1 MTQDMNH
8 NDMKRNMRNM
18 TIHSNSR
25 LMCSLLLLAMTTLGV
40 MEAWGQTDY
49 SGTYYIASGG
59 KGEKN
64 GSGTSYTYDSNSP
77 SNNFYFCPTEE
88 WCYYK
93 PKDDFSAEGSTYP
106 NPFLTT
112 YKCRSNDYHSGDA
125 SDAIW
130 IIEKA
135 PNSDYYYIIQ
145 KSTGNHLVSS
155 GQIRTTTNPD
165 RIRVHLEKITDLT
178 AKGDSVLFEISSL
191 PSSGTSPGIEIS
203 PKGITDGTSTAHAD
217 HDKHRWLT
225 VNYGNYNYLTG
236 RAGKDGGPTGYKDVS
251 GIVCIY
257 SKGDANGVFYLE
269 NAKCKTPAIT
279 FSDGEVTISSE
290 TPGVTIHYTTA
301 DGLTDPADPDETAT
315 DNIYDPESK
324 PTISATTTFKA
335 VAVKNQM
342 VTSEAVTITIVMNPT
357 INLTIPEEGY
367 TYDGNAKTPAVSVEV
382 SGTTIAGS
390 NYDVAYSNNTAAGT
404 EATITISD
412 KPGGNFYGIVG
423 TTTFTINPAPLSI
436 TAKNK
441 TITYGD
447 EPTNDGVVYS
457 GFVGGED
464 ENDLGGE
471 LTYAYNY
478 SRYDN
483 AGNYTITPSGL
494 TSTNYS
500 IAFNTGTLTVDP
512 KEVGLEWGTTTFS
525 YDGTPHS
532 PTVTVTGLV
541 NGDDIDITFSGE
553 ETNAGSYTATV
564 TGLTGEKAGN
574 YALPAANTQAFT
586 ISPKSIGDGN
596 RPASGIR
603 ITMEKDGDDYVVTVI
618 DEEINEDTPLAEG
631 EDEDYT
637 ISTEAENGGDIVT
650 ITGQNNYTGSAKA
663 VYANAVFYRQEETVP
678 FAAVYNSKVD
688 AMPPQAVTV
697 YVVKKVNASIGT
709 VTITPVSYIP
719 ADVPVVLE
727 AETNLSGFAA
737 SPIDESVVPVSDA
750 IVSSN
755 LLKVAPSGGVPVEL
769 TEAYM
774 FYLGEFVLTQKGT
787 IAEGKFFLYNPNYKS
802 RGGASARS
810 LRIVKEEDD
819 TMGIENI
826 QMTKGNKPSN
836 GIWHTLDGRR
846 LNGRPVQKGL
856 YIVNGKKVK
865 I

>member
-1 MTQDMNH
+1 
-8 NDMKRNMRNM
+8 MKRNMRNM

-40 MEAWGQTDY
+40 MEAWGQGTDY
-49 SGTYYIASGG
+49 SGTWYIGTVGYNASTPDNNYYL
-59 KGEKN
+59 
-64 GSGTSYTYDSNSP
+64 
-77 SNNFYFCPTEE
+77 CPTEG
-88 WCYYK
+88 WIYYK
-93 PKDDFSAEGSTYP
+93 PNDDWSTDGTTYP

-112 YKCRSNDYHSGDA
+112 FKCKTDAYTSGA
-125 SDAIW
+125 TNAIW
-130 IIEKA
+130 VIEKCQGQV
-135 PNSDYYYIIQ
+135 SEQDYYYIRHYNDD
-145 KSTGNHLVSS
+145 KYLLSN
-155 GQIRTTTNPD
+155 GQINGTSNANRM
-165 RIRVHLEKITDLT
+165 RVHLEEVSEGNLDDKALFSIT
-178 AKGDSVLFEISSL
+178 
-191 PSSGTSPGIEIS
+191 PYSGYFVIS
-203 PKGITDGTSTAHAD
+203 PKSTDGWNGD
-217 HDKHRWLT
+217 YKWYT
-225 VNYGNYNYLTG
+225 VNGGNTDYLVG
-236 RAGKDGGPTGYKDVS
+236 KGKDGGPNGHKETG
-251 GIVCIY
+251 GILGLY
-257 SKGDANGVFYLE
+257 TQNDNNAKFYLE
-269 NAKCKTPAIT
+269 NAKCKTPTIT

-301 DGLTDPADPDETAT
+301 DGLTDPEDPDETAT

-324 PTISATTTFKA
+324 PTIRATTTFKA

-342 VTSEAVTITIVMNPT
+342 VSSEIVTITIVMDPPT
-357 INLTIPEEGY
+357 INLTIPEDGY
-367 TYDGNAKTPAVSVEV
+367 TYDGTAKTPAVSVEV
-382 SGTTIAGS
+382 SGTTISDS

-423 TTTFTINPAPLSI
+423 TRTFTINPAPLSI

-447 EPTNDGVVYS
+447 EPANAGVAYS
-457 GFVGGED
+457 GFVVGED

-471 LTYAYNY
+471 LAYAYNY

-483 AGNYTITPSGL
+483 AGSYAITPSGL
-494 TSTNYS
+494 TSTNYT
-500 IAFNTGTLTVDP
+500 IAFNTGTLTVAP
-512 KEVGLEWGTTTFS
+512 KEVGLEWGATTVL
-525 YDGTPHS
+525 YNGTPQS

-541 NGDDIDITFSGE
+541 NGDDIGITFSGE
-553 ETNAGSYTATV
+553 ATNAGTYTATA
-564 TGLTGEKAGN
+564 TGLTGGKAGN

-603 ITMEKDGDDYVVTVI
+603 ITMEKNGDDYVVTVI
-618 DEEINEDTPLAEG
+618 DEEIDEDTPLAEG
-631 EDEDYT
+631 EDEDYI
-637 ISTEAENGGDIVT
+637 ISTETENGGDIVT

-688 AMPPQAVTV
+688 VMPPQAVTV

-727 AETNLSGFAA
+727 ANANLSGFAA
-737 SPIDESVVPVSDA
+737 SPIDENTVPVSEA
-750 IVSSN
+750 LVSSN
-755 LLKVAPSGGVPVEL
+755 LLKVAPSGGVPVES

-787 IAEGKFFLYNPNYKS
+787 IAEGKFFIYNPNYKS

-810 LRIVKEEDD
+810 LRIVKEDD
-819 TMGIENI
+819 TTGIENT
-826 QMTKGNKPSN
+826 QMTIGNTPLN
-836 GIWHTLDGRR
+836 GIWHSLDGRR
-846 LNGRPVQKGL
+846 LNGRPSQKGL
-856 YIVNGKKVK
+856 YLVNGKKV
-865 I
+865 II